1 MLFHAFRVV
10 YTVKELDSHA
20 KHGQSFKK
28 IFWTYNRVFLCQ
40 KSHFRVRTS
49 FGEFFSIVVLNDVND
64 GGTPY
69 MGISPRRTRPY
80 MHRPER
86 EQPIKHASIGSAARD
101 SLGKNVSKEECFWL
115 WGKDNLVQLPKTTH
129 RYVNSGYSLFFRG
142 SNGVSQ
148 VFCWRTFYKQGPIR
162 RWICTWFNTERWSGP
177 SYKRSRSWFRT
188 ADGKWNGIKS
198 LCFVGDRSKCSSLFS
213 SAHNTP
219 SLFSSAHTAR
229 LQELGF
235 FRRES

>member
-1 MLFHAFRVV
+1 
-10 YTVKELDSHA
+10 
-20 KHGQSFKK
+20 
-28 IFWTYNRVFLCQ
+28 
-40 KSHFRVRTS
+40 
-49 FGEFFSIVVLNDVND
+49 
-64 GGTPY
+64 
-69 MGISPRRTRPY
+69 MGISPGRTRPCT
-80 MHRPER
+80 HRPEWER
-86 EQPIKHASIGSAARD
+86 ERAHQHASIGRLAARD
-101 SLGKNVSKEECFWL
+101 SLGKNVSKEVCFWL

-162 RWICTWFNTERWSGP
+162 RWICTSFNTERWSGP
-177 SYKRSRSWFRT
+177 SYKRSRSWFRI
-188 ADGKWNGIKS
+188 ADGKWNGNKC
-198 LCFVGDRSKCSSLFS
+198 LCFVGDRHKCS
-213 SAHNTP
+213 